1 MNLNSPSM
9 ICAFL
14 LLRVFLQASDSR
26 PRDLPLAFVS
36 SLVTQL
42 IDHSDGSFGVY
53 PLCFEELTMWL
64 IKDFAFQFPVANP
77 VTGEYELLA
86 LSSSYERPT
95 FAALLRSMRRS
106 IVWFVSLSDDFGQVL
121 FRGRNKLTFKSADR
135 QIDCTPDCLTAQFLD
150 VRLF

>member
-1 MNLNSPSM
+1 MTVVL
-9 ICAFL
+9 
-14 LLRVFLQASDSR
+14 VFN
-26 PRDLPLAFVS
+26 
-36 SLVTQL
+36 
-42 IDHSDGSFGVY
+42 

-135 QIDCTPDCLTAQFLD
+135 QMDSTPRLSDRTVSRCQTLLRGFTASRPIRPWYARREAFDAPKRHCLRCAF
-150 VRLF
+150 